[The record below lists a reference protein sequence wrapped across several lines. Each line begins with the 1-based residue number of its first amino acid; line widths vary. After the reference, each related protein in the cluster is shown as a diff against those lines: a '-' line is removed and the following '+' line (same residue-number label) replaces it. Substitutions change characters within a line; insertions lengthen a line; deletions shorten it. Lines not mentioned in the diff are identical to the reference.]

1 MSCLQRRAGTP
12 ATTRSELTRRSFVVR
27 SSFVQASFRYDV
39 LAAPLLHS
47 PFNFELP
54 ATGQVKSPPTFSES
68 WHVVA
73 NTRLALRVQV
83 EVHRQTY
90 RGEKWFLLRHPY
102 TNAFYRL
109 TPGAYAFVARLAPD
123 RTVESVWKLCLE
135 IDPDGAPGQTE
146 VLQLLAQ
153 LHAADL
159 IHSELP
165 ADSQA
170 LASRREKR
178 RTRERTSWLLNLLF
192 ARFSLLNPDPF
203 FRRALPYVRGLYSR
217 AGAVAWVALV
227 FFGLKTVVD
236 HWEALADQSQ
246 GVLAPEN
253 LPWLYACLVGLA
265 LMHECGHG
273 FACRRHGGQV
283 TNFGVI
289 LMIFTPLPFVDVSSS
304 WSFREKRHRLLVGAG
319 GMLVEL
325 AVASVS
331 ALIWAN
337 TGGGL
342 VHTLAFNVM
351 FLASVSTLLFN
362 ANPLLRFDGY
372 YLLSDALG
380 VPNLYSRAQQQI
392 QFLIDRHLLRTPR
405 ARSPATTKGEARY
418 LTVFGFAS
426 AAYRLFLLGTILL
439 FVANHYLLL
448 GLIFA
453 AVAFVAW
460 ICVPVGK
467 ALHFLFT
474 SPALDRDR
482 PGALMRCGAAMAL
495 VILPCALVPL
505 PASFTAPGVI
515 ESRGYRVVVAEA
527 AGELATLHAPT
538 NRSVAAGDPLF
549 ELTNPSLEQDLRAAR
564 ARSAEAAA
572 RFRASLDDGG
582 VNQRTIEQYATAA
595 AHQVERS
602 TQEVAALR
610 GLAPGAGVW
619 HAPDLALQTGRYFRR
634 GAPLGEIIGA
644 EGFDVVAVVS
654 QQDAARLFSD
664 DIKRVR
670 ARAAGSVWRALET
683 KQWHVA
689 PGQHT
694 RLPSA
699 SLGWTGG
706 GPVEIDSSD
715 PSGVAARE
723 PFFEVR
729 THVMEDPE
737 VELRHGQTARL
748 HFRLRAQ
755 PLFTQVRRWLRQLI
769 QQRYQI

>member
-1 MSCLQRRAGTP
+1 MS
-12 ATTRSELTRRSFVVR
+12 
-27 SSFVQASFRYDV
+27 
-39 LAAPLLHS
+39 
-47 PFNFELP
+47 
-54 ATGQVKSPPTFSES
+54 SPPTFSES

-73 NTRLALRVQV
+73 NTRLALRPQV

-109 TPGAYAFVARLAPD
+109 SPGAYAFVARLAPD
-123 RTVESVWKLCLE
+123 RTVESVWELCVE
-135 IDPDGAPGQTE
+135 IDPEGAPGQTE

-159 IHSELP
+159 IHTELP
-165 ADSQA
+165 ADTQA
-170 LASRREKR
+170 LAQRREQR

-192 ARFSLLNPDPF
+192 ARFPLLNPDPF

-217 AGAVAWVALV
+217 AGAIAWIGLV
-227 FFGLKTVVD
+227 LVGLKTVVD
-236 HWEALADQSQ
+236 HWHELTDQSQ

-253 LPWLYACLVGLA
+253 LPWLYLCLVGLA
-265 LMHECGHG
+265 LLHECGHG

-283 TNFGVI
+283 TTFGVI

-319 GMLVEL
+319 GMIVEL
-325 AVASVS
+325 AVASAA
-331 ALIWAN
+331 ALLWAN
-337 TGGGL
+337 TGAGL

-380 VPNLYSRAQQQI
+380 IPNLYSRAQQQI
-392 QFLIDRHLLRTPR
+392 QFLIDRHLLRTTR
-405 ARSPATTKGEARY
+405 ARSPATTTGEARW

-426 AAYRLFLLGTILL
+426 AAYRIFLLGTILL

-453 AVAFVAW
+453 AIAFVAW
-460 ICVPVGK
+460 LCVPVGK
-467 ALHFLFT
+467 AVYFLFT

-482 PGALMRCGAAMAL
+482 AGAILRCGVALTL

-515 ESRGYRVVVAEA
+515 ESRGYRVVVAET
-527 AGELATLHAPT
+527 AGELASVSTAT
-538 NRSVAAGDPLF
+538 NRNVAAGEPLF
-549 ELTNPSLEQDLRAAR
+549 QLTNPSLEQDLRAAR
-564 ARSAEAAA
+564 ARSTEAAA
-572 RFRASLDDGG
+572 RFRASLDHGG
-582 VNQRTIEQYATAA
+582 VNRRTIEQYAAAA
-595 AHQVERS
+595 AHQVERT

-610 GLAPGAGVW
+610 GAAPGAGLW
-619 HAPDLALQTGRYFRR
+619 HAPELALQTGRFFRR
-634 GAPLGEIIGA
+634 GTPLGEILGT

-654 QQDAARLFSD
+654 QTNAARLFSG
-664 DIKRVR
+664 DIQRVR
-670 ARAAGSVWRALET
+670 ARATGNVWTAIET
-683 KQWHVA
+683 RQWQVA

-699 SLGWTGG
+699 SLGWAGG
-706 GPVEIDSSD
+706 GPVETDPSDS
-715 PSGVAARE
+715 SGVAARE

-729 THVMEDPE
+729 SHLADVPG
-737 VELRHGQTARL
+737 VILRHGQTARM
-748 HFRLRAQ
+748 HFRLRAE

>member
-1 MSCLQRRAGTP
+1 M
-12 ATTRSELTRRSFVVR
+12 
-27 SSFVQASFRYDV
+27 
-39 LAAPLLHS
+39 
-47 PFNFELP
+47 
-54 ATGQVKSPPTFSES
+54 
-68 WHVVA
+68 VA
-73 NTRLALRVQV
+73 HARLALRAQV

-135 IDPDGAPGQTE
+135 IDPEGAPGQTE
-146 VLQLLAQ
+146 ILQLLAQ

-159 IHSELP
+159 IHAELP

-170 LASRREKR
+170 LAERREKR

-203 FRRALPYVRGLYSR
+203 FRRALPYVRWLYSR
-217 AGAVAWVALV
+217 AGALAWIALILI
-227 FFGLKTVVD
+227 GLKTVVD
-236 HWEALADQSQ
+236 HWDELADQSQ

-253 LPWLYACLVGLA
+253 LPWLYVCLVALA

-283 TNFGVI
+283 TTFGVI

-319 GMLVEL
+319 GMIVEL
-325 AVASVS
+325 AIASAA
-331 ALIWAN
+331 ALLWAN
-337 TGGGL
+337 TGAGL
-342 VHTLAFNVM
+342 VRTLAFNVM

-380 VPNLYSRAQQQI
+380 IPNLYSRAQQQI
-392 QFLIDRHLLRTPR
+392 QFLIDRHLLRTSR
-405 ARSPATTKGEARY
+405 ARSPATTRGEARW
-418 LTVFGFAS
+418 LTMFGIMS

-453 AVAFVAW
+453 VVAFVAW
-460 ICVPVGK
+460 LCVPVGK
-467 ALHFLFT
+467 AIHFLFT

-482 PGALMRCGAAMAL
+482 AGAMLRCAAAL
-495 VILPCALVPL
+495 AIVVLPCALVPL

-527 AGELATLHAPT
+527 AGEFATLHTLTGQA
-538 NRSVAAGDPLF
+538 VAAGNPLF
-549 ELTNPSLEQDLRAAR
+549 QLTNPPLEQDLRAAR

-572 RFRASLDDGG
+572 RFRGALDEGG
-582 VNQRTIEQYATAA
+582 VNLRTIEHYATAA
-595 AHQVERS
+595 AHQVERT

-610 GLAPGAGVW
+610 GVAPRDGVW
-619 HAPDLALQTGRYFRR
+619 HAPDLALQTGRFFRR
-634 GAPLGEIIGA
+634 GAPLGEILGA

-654 QQDAARLFSD
+654 QQNAARLFSG
-664 DIKRVR
+664 DIKLVR
-670 ARAAGSVWRALET
+670 ARATGSVWTALET
-683 KQWHVA
+683 REWHVA
-689 PGQHT
+689 PGQKT

-699 SLGWTGG
+699 SLGWSGG
-706 GPVEIDSSD
+706 GPVEIDSSEA
-715 PSGVAARE
+715 SGVAARE

-729 THVMEDPE
+729 THVVEDPN
-737 VELRHGQTARL
+737 VVLRHGQTARL
-748 HFRLRAQ
+748 HFRLRAE
-755 PLFTQVRRWLRQLI
+755 PLFTQVRRWLRQLV
-769 QQRYQI
+769 QQRYQL